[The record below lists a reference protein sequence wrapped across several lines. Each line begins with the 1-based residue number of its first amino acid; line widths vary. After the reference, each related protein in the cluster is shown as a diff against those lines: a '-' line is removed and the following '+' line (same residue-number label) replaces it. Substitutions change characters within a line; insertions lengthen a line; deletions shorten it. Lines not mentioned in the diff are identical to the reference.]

1 MKIGIMT
8 FHKSINYGSVLQA
21 YALALKLKNMGYEA
35 EIIDYEQ
42 HNYGYQYNP
51 LKIPVS
57 FSSIKH
63 DFVNICLLRTMLNR
77 KSGFEKFRKKYLPLT
92 DKEYFYGDDLS
103 ELDSRYDFLICGSDQ
118 IWNTNASDFD
128 MAYFFPFA
136 VNTPKIAYAPSLNLG
151 ELSNVKNP
159 KRLKKYI
166 MKFKALSAREDA
178 GKEKI
183 CKFIDNR
190 KNVEVVLDP
199 TLLNYKKDYETI
211 SSKKIIKGKYIFFY
225 SVNYAE
231 DAVKSAEYLSDVTGL
246 PVYTLPAGKGT
257 RALLK
262 IKARGKIHVCRE
274 NVAPEDFLSL
284 IRYAEYVVTNSFH
297 GTAFSIIFE
306 KKFFSIRSEVGTDPN
321 KIDARLYN
329 ILNYL
334 GLQERYLF
342 LNEFMKF
349 DIDKPVS
356 YKEVNRKREE
366 QIIESVDFLKNNLE
380 N

>member
-21 YALALKLKNMGYEA
+21 YALALKLKNMGHEV

-42 HNYGYQYNP
+42 CNYGYQYNP
-51 LKIPVS
+51 IKMPVS
-57 FSSIKH
+57 FSALKH
-63 DFVNICLLRTMLNR
+63 DFVNIFLIRTMFNR

-103 ELDSRYDFLICGSDQ
+103 ELDNKYDFLICGSDQ

-136 VNTPKIAYAPSLNLG
+136 ENTPKISYAPSLNLG
-151 ELSNVKNP
+151 ELSNAKNP
-159 KRLKKYI
+159 RKLKKCI

-178 GKEKI
+178 GKDKI
-183 CKFIDNR
+183 LKFIENK
-190 KNVEVVLDP
+190 KNVKVVLDP
-199 TLLNYKKDYETI
+199 TLLNYKDDYEEI
-211 SSKKIIKGKYIFFY
+211 SSKRVVKEKYIFFY

-231 DAVKSAEYLSDVTGL
+231 DAVKAVEFLSNMTGL

-262 IKARGKIHVCRE
+262 IKTQRKINVCRDS
-274 NVAPEDFLSL
+274 VAPEDFLSL
-284 IRYAEYVVTNSFH
+284 IKYADYVVTNSFH

-306 KKFFSIRSEVGTDPN
+306 KNFFSIRSDVGTDSN

-329 ILNYL
+329 ILSYL
-334 GLQERYLF
+334 DLQERYLF
-342 LNEFMKF
+342 LDEFIKF
-349 DIDKPVS
+349 DIDKPIS
-356 YKEVNRKREE
+356 YKEVNKKREK

-380 N
+380 I